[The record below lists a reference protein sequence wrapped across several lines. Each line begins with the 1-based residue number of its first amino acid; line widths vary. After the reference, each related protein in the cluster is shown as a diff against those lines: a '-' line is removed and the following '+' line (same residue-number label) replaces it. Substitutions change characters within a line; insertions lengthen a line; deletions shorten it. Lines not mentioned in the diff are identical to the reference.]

1 MKIKK
6 LIVIMMLLTSI
17 ISSFAISAS
26 AKNNKDVEFSYSLP
40 NEGYYKVYG
49 EGHRK
54 EDASGSYV
62 FSNYTNPSGGTYY
75 SIHGGYTESIEG
87 GYRNCTKNDSAIIYA
102 GQKRRIRQYVYEWG
116 YPYAFIGLA
125 PSSGQSGLT
134 ISGKWSPDS
143 VGSDPYAN

>member
-6 LIVIMMLLTSI
+6 LIVLMMLLTSI

-87 GYRNCTKNDSAIIYA
+87 GYRNCTKM
-102 GQKRRIRQYVYEWG
+102 IRPLSMQVR
-116 YPYAFIGLA
+116 
-125 PSSGQSGLT
+125 
-134 ISGKWSPDS
+134 KD
-143 VGSDPYAN
+143 V